1 MLQVVSYYDNVL
13 PHLFPNCIKQNV
25 FKQQLENKLC
35 LSAMVLNE
43 EDCAAIVFCFCAHE
57 LEQRSPHLYS
67 QLWGSYEKSFCHMEA
82 QIWRNGQEV
91 YMCPLFGLRHSDPTD
106 QIYLCTLRQHHQFVK
121 SLQFGD
127 EIHVYARF
135 GRAQWASIVIEKGA
149 TIMVHGKDGHQTIV
163 VNSNVLD
170 KNKSKNLQEE
180 FLKLNLEN
188 NLEYID
194 HLHVVRIP
202 YFWKF

>member
-1 MLQVVSYYDNVL
+1 
-13 PHLFPNCIKQNV
+13 
-25 FKQQLENKLC
+25 
-35 LSAMVLNE
+35 
-43 EDCAAIVFCFCAHE
+43 
-57 LEQRSPHLYS
+57 
-67 QLWGSYEKSFCHMEA
+67 
-82 QIWRNGQEV
+82 
-91 YMCPLFGLRHSDPTD
+91 
-106 QIYLCTLRQHHQFVK
+106 VK

-135 GRAQWASIVIEKGA
+135 GRAQWANIVIKKGA

-163 VNSNVLD
+163 VNCNVLD

-188 NLEYID
+188 NPEYID

-202 YFWKF
+202 